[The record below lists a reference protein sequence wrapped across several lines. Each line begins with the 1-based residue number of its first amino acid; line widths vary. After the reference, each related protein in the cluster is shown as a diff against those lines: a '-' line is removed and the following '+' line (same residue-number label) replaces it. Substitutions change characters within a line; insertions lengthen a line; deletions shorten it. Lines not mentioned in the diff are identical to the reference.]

1 MMNEHHE
8 EKNTILPKLEE
19 FSPVFEIY
27 EDQSSQ
33 VTSNDECDNS
43 NEDISDNDTK
53 QSLPLLT
60 HSNDEI
66 QEQSDDDFNEIPF
79 DAKEWFVHD
88 STAGKLRP
96 PRQNEFLYKLLE
108 DSRYS
113 SHISWLDRNEGLFK
127 IHDPNR
133 VAELWIKVKSR
144 QTSAT
149 MDYDTFSRGIRYY
162 YKTGAMIKTHKKY
175 TFRFKK
181 PVNSIV

>member
-88 STAGKLRP
+88 ATAGRVRP
-96 PRQNEFLYKLLE
+96 PRQNEFLYKILE

-113 SHISWLDRNEGLFK
+113 SSISWLDRNEGLFK
-127 IHDPNR
+127 IHDPKR
-133 VAELWIKVKSR
+133 VAELWTKVKCR

-162 YKTGAMIKTHKKY
+162 YKTGAMIKTYKKY

-181 PVNSIV
+181 PINSIV